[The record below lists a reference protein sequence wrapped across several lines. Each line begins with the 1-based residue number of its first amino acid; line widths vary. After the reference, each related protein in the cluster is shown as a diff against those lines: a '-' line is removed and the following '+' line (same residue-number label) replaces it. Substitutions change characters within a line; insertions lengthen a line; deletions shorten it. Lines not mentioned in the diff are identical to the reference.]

1 MHVDDHQAKHGR
13 SAASRTYALGR
24 TTDEFKR
31 LERQDMYYR
40 ELTETFL
47 LRAGL
52 APGMRVPDIGGGDVA
67 LMAARLAIAFRS
79 VCCHRNASF
88 LLKSMTSRERIA
100 GCSPRRFALRI
111 LQHRSFDR
119 RQSRGDSVMG
129 WPFITACFTIFVLSL
144 GHVGHASDLPPKL
157 VDPSRAVQQPASV
170 RSTLAADERMSASDA
185 PSPAKADTWIVP
197 DIDALPDDEWGKIV
211 RFGRA
216 LTVSTYAYIGP
227 EVADP
232 AKRFAGSNMS
242 CQNCHLEAG
251 TKKFGLPFVGVFAD
265 FPEYRPREGEVG
277 TLEERI
283 NGCMTRSVNGRALP
297 IGSYEMKAFV
307 AYIKFLST
315 GRPIGA
321 KTLGRGSGQITELS
335 RPADPVAGAKVFAQ
349 ACAACH
355 GDDGQGKRA
364 GIVGDA
370 RGYEFPPL
378 WGSDSFNNGA
388 GMGRLISAANFI
400 HSNMPN
406 GTTYDQPVLS
416 VDEAWDVAAY
426 VESMKRPQKA
436 GLDKDFPVRTEKP
449 VDAGY
454 GPYIDGFS
462 QDQHKFGP
470 FQPIRNELKAM
481 KTPTAAEKNKPAI
494 Q

>member
-1 MHVDDHQAKHGR
+1 
-13 SAASRTYALGR
+13 
-24 TTDEFKR
+24 
-31 LERQDMYYR
+31 
-40 ELTETFL
+40 
-47 LRAGL
+47 
-52 APGMRVPDIGGGDVA
+52 
-67 LMAARLAIAFRS
+67 
-79 VCCHRNASF
+79 
-88 LLKSMTSRERIA
+88 
-100 GCSPRRFALRI
+100 
-111 LQHRSFDR
+111 
-119 RQSRGDSVMG
+119 MG

-157 VDPSRAVQQPASV
+157 VDPSRVVQQPASV
-170 RSTLAADERMSASDA
+170 LSTPAADERMSASDA
-185 PSPAKADTWIVP
+185 PPPAKADTWIVP
-197 DIDALPDDEWGKIV
+197 DMDALPDDEWGKIV

-232 AKRFAGSNMS
+232 AKRLAGSNLS

-321 KTLGRGSGQITELS
+321 KTYGRGSGQITELS

-349 ACAACH
+349 TCAACH

-364 GIVGDA
+364 GIIGDT

-378 WGSDSFNNGA
+378 WGADSFNNGA

-400 HSNMPN
+400 YSNMPN
-406 GTTYDQPVLS
+406 GATYDQPVLS

-436 GLDKDFPVRTEKP
+436 RLDKDFPVRTEKP

-481 KTPTAAEKNKPAI
+481 KTPTAAEKTKPAI